1 MNTSLDHSKI
11 CTSFYHPSEKIIF
24 ANFLIFFSLLGVGRG
39 GGMGTSESKVICSNG
54 VTASKI
60 VKAHG
65 VLHRVKPSEWWGF
78 TRIWAPSSRPLL

>member
-1 MNTSLDHSKI
+1 
-11 CTSFYHPSEKIIF
+11 
-24 ANFLIFFSLLGVGRG
+24 VGRG